1 MTKTFRMDEAQP
13 RLLDE
18 TGQGIVGAPLDRPEG
33 PKKVSGR
40 AAYAADGVP
49 DNAAHGVLVR
59 ATISRGRITGI
70 DTASVAEIP
79 GLLGVFHGPRFI
91 RNPAQGMAGEA
102 PVQPGDE
109 VHYHG
114 QPIALVVAESFEAAR
129 DAAQRLVV
137 SYDAEDNV
145 DTDPASTDALEEG
158 DPETAGD
165 FEAAFGRADVTLDRA
180 YSTPPHAAAAM
191 EPHAAL
197 AEWEGDMLTLRGA
210 QQMLKTNRLEL
221 ADAVGIDPENVR
233 ILSPYIGGG
242 FGSKLGIGPEAVSAA
257 LAARELRRPVRVVMA
272 RQTVFD
278 AVLRRTETT
287 QRLRLGAD
295 RSGRLLA
302 LSHDDRVTNL
312 QDEGFAEPVSQ
323 ASQFLYGAEGLS
335 FAQTLARVSRTPS
348 GSVRAPGEAVG
359 MLALE
364 QAMDEL
370 AEILGMCPVE
380 LRLKN
385 LPEKNPMTGQP
396 FSATRLADCL
406 RDGAERFGWKD
417 RKPMGARRDGEW
429 YVGMGMASAARSNML
444 IESAARVRLSS
455 EGAVVETDMT
465 DIGTGTYAILG
476 QIAAEMLGLPV
487 EKVEVRLGD
496 TRFPAAA
503 GSGGSFGASSAG
515 SATFLAAK
523 AIRETLAERM
533 GCEPSDLTLQ
543 NGMARGG
550 NREVPLS
557 ELIDAE
563 LVEEAS
569 IKAGDTSDSHF
580 SSGFGAHFAEV
591 AVHAYTGE
599 VRVRRMLG
607 VMAMGRI
614 LNEKTARSQ
623 ALGGMIWGVGSALTE
638 EMAHDPRT
646 GHVVTR
652 DLANYHVPAHA
663 DVPGDM
669 TVVFLEERDDMA
681 NPIQT
686 KGIGELGI
694 SGAGAAILNAVRN
707 ACGARIYDM
716 PATPDRVIAAMEAA
730 GY

>member
-145 DTDPASTDALEEG
+145 DTDPAKTDALEEG

-370 AEILGMCPVE
+370 AEMLGMCPVE

-417 RKPMGARRDGEW
+417 RKPMGTRRDGEW

-444 IESAARVRLSS
+444 IESAARVRLSA

-523 AIRETLAERM
+523 AIRETLADRL

-599 VRVRRMLG
+599 VLVRRMLG

>member
-40 AAYAADGVP
+40 AAYAADGLP
-49 DNAAHGVLVR
+49 ENAAHGVLVR
-59 ATISRGRITGI
+59 ATIAQGRVTKI
-70 DTASVAEIP
+70 DESSVSDVA
-79 GLLGVFHGPRFI
+79 GLLGVFHGPKMT

-102 PVQPGDE
+102 PVQPGNE

-129 DAAQRLVV
+129 DAAQRLAV
-137 SYDAEDNV
+137 SYDA
-145 DTDPASTDALEEG
+145 DTDVITDPSRSETHEQD

-165 FEAAFGRADVTLDRA
+165 FDAAFAASEVTLDRT
-180 YSTPPHAAAAM
+180 YTTPPHAAAAM
-191 EPHAAL
+191 EPHAAV
-197 AEWEGDMLTLRGA
+197 AEWEGDAVTLRGA
-210 QQMLKTNRLEL
+210 LQMLRFNKKEL
-221 ADAVGIDPENVR
+221 ADSLGIDPEQVR

-242 FGSKLGIGPEAVSAA
+242 FGSKLGIGPEAVAAA
-257 LAARELRRPVRVVMA
+257 LAARELGRPVRVVMA

-278 AVLRRTETT
+278 SVLRRTETS

-295 RSGRLLA
+295 KDGTLRA
-302 LSHDDRVTNL
+302 LSHDDRVSNIR
-312 QDEGFAEPVSQ
+312 DEGFAEPVSQ

-335 FAQTLARVSRTPS
+335 FTQTLARICRTPS

-370 AEILGMCPVE
+370 AEELGLCPVE

-385 LPEKNPMTGQP
+385 LPDKNPMTDQP

-406 RDGAERFGWKD
+406 REGAEQFGWGG
-417 RKPMGARRDGEW
+417 RKPMGERREGDW

-444 IESAARVRLSS
+444 IKSAARVRLTGD
-455 EGAVVETDMT
+455 GAVVETDMT
-465 DIGTGTYAILG
+465 DIGTGSYAILG
-476 QIAAEMLGLPV
+476 QITAEMLGLAV
-487 EKVEVRLGD
+487 ERVEARLGD
-496 TRFPAAA
+496 TSFPGAS

-533 GCEPSDLTLQ
+533 GCSLSELTLQ
-543 NGMARGG
+543 NGIARGG

-557 ELIDAE
+557 ELVDGE
-563 LVEEAS
+563 LAEEAS
-569 IKAGDTSDSHF
+569 VESGSTADSHF
-580 SSGFGAHFAEV
+580 SAGFGAHFAEV

-623 ALGGMIWGVGSALTE
+623 ALGGMIWGLGSALTE
-638 EMAHDPRT
+638 KLTHDPRT
-646 GHVVTR
+646 GHLATR

-663 DVPGDM
+663 DVPGDLK
-669 TVVFLEERDDMA
+669 VVFLEERDDMA

-707 ACGARIYDM
+707 ACGARVYDM
-716 PATPDRVIAAMEAA
+716 PATPDRVIAAMDAA
-730 GY
+730 GF

>member
-129 DAAQRLVV
+129 DAAQRLSV

-145 DTDPASTDALEEG
+145 DTDPAKTDALEEG

-370 AEILGMCPVE
+370 AEMLGMCPVE

-444 IESAARVRLSS
+444 IESAARVRLSA

>member
-129 DAAQRLVV
+129 DAAQRLSV

-145 DTDPASTDALEEG
+145 DTDPAKTDALEEG

-197 AEWEGDMLTLRGA
+197 AEWEGEMLTLRGA

-370 AEILGMCPVE
+370 AEMLGMCPVE

-417 RKPMGARRDGEW
+417 RKPMGTRRDGEW

-444 IESAARVRLSS
+444 IESAARVRLSA

>member
-18 TGQGIVGAPLDRPEG
+18 TGQGVVGAPLDRPEG
-33 PKKVSGR
+33 KLKVTGR
-40 AAYAADGVP
+40 ARYAADGLP
-49 DNAAHGVLVR
+49 PGAAHGVLVR
-59 ATISRGRITGI
+59 ATVAAGRIAGI
-70 DTASVAEIP
+70 DAASVSGIA
-79 GLLGVFHGPRFI
+79 GMLGVFHGPRFL
-91 RNPAQGMAGEA
+91 RNPAQGMAGAA

-129 DAAQRLVV
+129 DAAQRLAVTYEETGPVV
-137 SYDAEDNV
+137 
-145 DTDPASTDALEEG
+145 TDPAASDRLERQ
-158 DPETAGD
+158 DPVTAGD
-165 FEAAFGRADVTLDRA
+165 FEAGFAASEVTLDRSYTTA
-180 YSTPPHAAAAM
+180 PHAAAAM

-197 AEWEGDMLTLRGA
+197 AEWDGDRVTLRGA
-210 QQMLKTNRLEL
+210 LQMLRFNRQEL
-221 ADAVGIDPENVR
+221 ADSLGIPAGNVR

-242 FGSKLGIGPEAVSAA
+242 FGSKLGIGPEAVAAA
-257 LAARELRRPVRVVMA
+257 LAARALGRPVRVVMA

-278 AVLRRTETT
+278 AVLRRTETL

-295 RSGRLLA
+295 RDGRLRA
-302 LSHDDRVTNL
+302 LSHDDRVSNIEG
-312 QDEGFAEPVSQ
+312 EGFAEPVSQ
-323 ASQFLYGAEGLS
+323 ASQFLYGADGLS
-335 FAQTLARVSRTPS
+335 FAQTLARVSRTPA

-370 AEILGMCPVE
+370 AEMLGICPVE
-380 LRLKN
+380 LRLRN
-385 LPEKNPMTGQP
+385 LPEKNPVTGQP
-396 FSATRLADCL
+396 FSARRLADCL
-406 RDGAERFGWKD
+406 REGAERFGWAG
-417 RKPMGARRDGEW
+417 RGAPGSRREGDW
-429 YVGMGMASAARSNML
+429 MLGMGMASAARSNML
-444 IESAARVRLSS
+444 VPSAARVRLDGS
-455 EGAVVETDMT
+455 GAVVETDMT
-465 DIGTGTYAILG
+465 DIGTGSYAILG
-476 QIAAEMLGLPV
+476 QIAAEMLGLPID
-487 EKVEVRLGD
+487 KVEVRLGD
-496 TRFPAAA
+496 TSFPGAS
-503 GSGGSFGASSAG
+503 GSGGSFGANSAG

-523 AIRETLAERM
+523 AIRETLAARM
-533 GCEPSDLTLQ
+533 GCDMSELTLQ
-543 NGMARGG
+543 DGIARGG
-550 NREVPLS
+550 NREMPLS
-557 ELIDAE
+557 ELVGGQI
-563 LVEEAS
+563 VEEAS
-569 IKAGDTSDSHF
+569 IEAGETSESHF

-623 ALGGMIWGVGSALTE
+623 ALGGMIWGIGSALTE
-638 EMAHDPRT
+638 EMVHDPRT

-669 TVVFLEERDDMA
+669 QVVFLEERDDMA

-694 SGAGAAILNAVRN
+694 SGAGAAVLNALRH
-707 ACGARIYDM
+707 ASGARVRDM

-730 GY
+730 AG

>member
-18 TGQGIVGAPLDRPEG
+18 TGQGIIGAPLDRPEG

-70 DTASVAEIP
+70 DTASVTEIP

-137 SYDAEDNV
+137 SYDADANV
-145 DTDPASTDALEEG
+145 DTDPAKTDALEKG

-165 FEAAFGRADVTLDRA
+165 FEAAFSKADVTLDRA

-197 AEWEGDMLTLRGA
+197 AEWDGETLTLRGA

-370 AEILGMCPVE
+370 AEMLGMCPVE

-417 RKPMGARRDGEW
+417 RKPVGTRRDGEW
-429 YVGMGMASAARSNML
+429 HVGMGMASAARSNML
-444 IESAARVRLSS
+444 IESAARVRLSA

-533 GCEPSDLTLQ
+533 GCGPSDLTLQ

-569 IKAGDTSDSHF
+569 VEAGDTSESHF

-716 PATPDRVIAAMEAA
+716 PATPDRVIAAMDAA

>member
-145 DTDPASTDALEEG
+145 DTDPAKTDALEEG

-370 AEILGMCPVE
+370 AEMLGMCPVE

-444 IESAARVRLSS
+444 IESAARVRLSA

>member
-18 TGQGIVGAPLDRPEG
+18 TGQGIIGAPLDRPEG

-59 ATISRGRITGI
+59 ATISRGGITGI
-70 DTASVAEIP
+70 DTASVTEIP

-129 DAAQRLVV
+129 DAAQQLVV
-137 SYDAEDNV
+137 SYDADANV
-145 DTDPASTDALEEG
+145 DTDPAKTDALEKG

-165 FEAAFGRADVTLDRA
+165 FEAAFSKADVTLDRA

-197 AEWEGDMLTLRGA
+197 AEWEGETLTLRGA

-257 LAARELRRPVRVVMA
+257 LAARELQRPVRVVMA

-295 RSGRLLA
+295 SSGRLLA

-370 AEILGMCPVE
+370 AEMLGMCPVE

-417 RKPMGARRDGEW
+417 RKPVGTRRDGEW

-444 IESAARVRLSS
+444 IESAGRVRLSA

-569 IKAGDTSDSHF
+569 VEAGDTSESHF

-716 PATPDRVIAAMEAA
+716 PATPDRVIAAMDAA

>member
-70 DTASVAEIP
+70 DTASVAEIL
-79 GLLGVFHGPRFI
+79 GLLGVFHGLRFI

-145 DTDPASTDALEEG
+145 DTDPAKTDALEEG

-312 QDEGFAEPVSQ
+312 QNEGFAEPVSQ

-335 FAQTLARVSRTPS
+335 FAQTLARVSRTPA

-370 AEILGMCPVE
+370 AEMLGMCPVE

-417 RKPMGARRDGEW
+417 RKPMGTRRDGEW

-444 IESAARVRLSS
+444 IESAARVRLSA

-465 DIGTGTYAILG
+465 DIGTGTYAILR
-476 QIAAEMLGLPV
+476 QITAEMLGLPV
-487 EKVEVRLGD
+487 EKVEVCLGD

-557 ELIDAE
+557 ELIDSE

>member
-18 TGQGIVGAPLDRPEG
+18 TGQGIIGAPLDRPEG

-137 SYDAEDNV
+137 SYDADANV
-145 DTDPASTDALEEG
+145 DTDPAKTDALEKG

-165 FEAAFGRADVTLDRA
+165 FEAAFSKADVTLDRA
-180 YSTPPHAAAAM
+180 YSTPAHAAAAM

-197 AEWEGDMLTLRGA
+197 AEWEGETLTLRGA

-295 RSGRLLA
+295 SSGRLLA

-370 AEILGMCPVE
+370 AEMLGMCPVE

-417 RKPMGARRDGEW
+417 RKPVGTRRDGEW

-444 IESAARVRLSS
+444 IESAARVRLSA

-503 GSGGSFGASSAG
+503 GSGGSSGASSAG

-569 IKAGDTSDSHF
+569 VEAGDTSESHF

-638 EMAHDPRT
+638 EIEHDPRT

-716 PATPDRVIAAMEAA
+716 PATPDRVIAAMDAA

>member
-1 MTKTFRMDEAQP
+1 MTKSFRMDEAQP

-40 AAYAADGVP
+40 AHYAADGLP
-49 DNAAHGVLVR
+49 EGAAQGVLVR
-59 ATISRGRITGI
+59 ATIARGRVTEINES
-70 DTASVAEIP
+70 SVS
-79 GLLGVFHGPRFI
+79 GLRGVLGVFHGPDFI

-129 DAAQRLVV
+129 DAAQQLVV
-137 SYDAEDNV
+137 KYDAEAEV
-145 DTDPASTDALEEG
+145 VTDPARSDELEQD
-158 DPETAGD
+158 DPDTAGD
-165 FEAAFGRADVTLDRA
+165 FDAAYGAAEVTLDRTYTTA
-180 YSTPPHAAAAM
+180 PQAAAAM
-191 EPHAAL
+191 EPHAAV
-197 AEWEGDMLTLRGA
+197 ADWEGDSLTLRGA
-210 QQMLKTNRLEL
+210 LQMLRFNKEEL
-221 ADAVGIDPENVR
+221 ADSLGIPAEKVR
-233 ILSPYIGGG
+233 ILAPYIGGG
-242 FGSKLGIGPEAVSAA
+242 FGSKLGIGPEAVAAA
-257 LAARELRRPVRVVMA
+257 LAARALGRPVRVVMT

-278 AVLRRTETT
+278 AVLRRTETS

-295 RSGRLLA
+295 KDGRLRA
-302 LSHDDRVTNL
+302 LSHDDRVSNL
-312 QDEGFAEPVSQ
+312 KGEGFAEPVSQ

-335 FAQTLARVSRTPS
+335 FAQTVARVCRTPA

-370 AEILGMCPVE
+370 AEALEICPVA

-396 FSATRLADCL
+396 FSATRLGDCL
-406 RDGAERFGWKD
+406 REGAERFGWD
-417 RKPMGARRDGEW
+417 ARKPMGSRREGEW

-444 IESAARVRLSS
+444 VKSAARVRLSA

-465 DIGTGTYAILG
+465 DIGTGSYAILG

-496 TRFPAAA
+496 TSFPGAS
-503 GSGGSFGASSAG
+503 GSGGSFGANSAG

-523 AIRETLAERM
+523 AIRETLAGRM
-533 GCEPSDLTLQ
+533 GCSLSELTLQ
-543 NGMARGG
+543 DGIARGG
-550 NREVPLS
+550 NREVPL
-557 ELIDAE
+557 AE
-563 LVEEAS
+563 LVEEEMVEEAS
-569 IKAGDTSDSHF
+569 IEAGETSESHF

-623 ALGGMIWGVGSALTE
+623 ALGGMIWGLGAALTE

-669 TVVFLEERDDMA
+669 QVVFLEERDDMA

-694 SGAGAAILNAVRN
+694 SGAGAAVLNAVRN
-707 ACGARIYDM
+707 ACGARVYDM
-716 PATPDRVIAAMEAA
+716 PATPDKVIAAMEAA
-730 GY
+730 GF

>member
-1 MTKTFRMDEAQP
+1 
-13 RLLDE
+13 
-18 TGQGIVGAPLDRPEG
+18 
-33 PKKVSGR
+33 
-40 AAYAADGVP
+40 
-49 DNAAHGVLVR
+49 
-59 ATISRGRITGI
+59 
-70 DTASVAEIP
+70 VAEIP

-102 PVQPGDE
+102 PVQPDDE

-137 SYDAEDNV
+137 SYDADANV
-145 DTDPASTDALEEG
+145 DTDPAKTDALEKG

-165 FEAAFGRADVTLDRA
+165 FEAAFSKADVTLDRA

-197 AEWEGDMLTLRGA
+197 AEWEGETLTLRGA

-295 RSGRLLA
+295 SSGRLLA

-370 AEILGMCPVE
+370 AEMLGMCPVE

-417 RKPMGARRDGEW
+417 RKPVGTRRDGEW

-444 IESAARVRLSS
+444 IESAARVRLSA

-503 GSGGSFGASSAG
+503 GSGGSSGASSAG

-569 IKAGDTSDSHF
+569 VEAGDTSESHF

-638 EMAHDPRT
+638 EIEHDPRT

-716 PATPDRVIAAMEAA
+716 PATPDRVIAAMDAA

>member
-145 DTDPASTDALEEG
+145 DTDPAKTDALEEG

-295 RSGRLLA
+295 SSGRLLA

-364 QAMDEL
+364 QGMDEL
-370 AEILGMCPVE
+370 AEMLGMCPAE

-417 RKPMGARRDGEW
+417 RKPMGTRREGEW

-444 IESAARVRLSS
+444 IESAARVRLSA

>member
-79 GLLGVFHGPRFI
+79 GFLGVFHGPRFI

-145 DTDPASTDALEEG
+145 DTDPAKTDALEEG

-197 AEWEGDMLTLRGA
+197 AEWEGEMLTLRGA
-210 QQMLKTNRLEL
+210 QQILKTNRLEL

-295 RSGRLLA
+295 SSGRLLA

-335 FAQTLARVSRTPS
+335 FAQTLARVSRTPA

-370 AEILGMCPVE
+370 AEMLGMCPVE

-406 RDGAERFGWKD
+406 RDGAERFGWKH
-417 RKPMGARRDGEW
+417 RKPMGTRRDGEW

-557 ELIDAE
+557 DLVDAE

>member
-145 DTDPASTDALEEG
+145 DTDPAKTDALEEG

-295 RSGRLLA
+295 SSGRLLA

-364 QAMDEL
+364 QGMDEL
-370 AEILGMCPVE
+370 AEMLGMCPAE

-417 RKPMGARRDGEW
+417 RKPMGTRREGEW

-444 IESAARVRLSS
+444 IESAARVRLSA

-694 SGAGAAILNAVRN
+694 SGAGAAILNAMRN

>member
-18 TGQGIVGAPLDRPEG
+18 TGQGIIGAPLDRPEG

-40 AAYAADGVP
+40 AAYAADGMP

-59 ATISRGRITGI
+59 ATIPRGRITGI
-70 DTASVAEIP
+70 DTASVAETP

-137 SYDAEDNV
+137 SYDADANV
-145 DTDPASTDALEEG
+145 DTDPAKTDALEKG

-165 FEAAFGRADVTLDRA
+165 FEAAFSKADVTLDRA

-197 AEWEGDMLTLRGA
+197 AEWEGETLTLRGA

-370 AEILGMCPVE
+370 AEMLGMCPVE

-417 RKPMGARRDGEW
+417 RKPVGTRRDGEW

-444 IESAARVRLSS
+444 IESAARVRLSA

-569 IKAGDTSDSHF
+569 VEAGDTSESHF

-646 GHVVTR
+646 GHMVTR

-716 PATPDRVIAAMEAA
+716 PATPDRVIAAMDAA